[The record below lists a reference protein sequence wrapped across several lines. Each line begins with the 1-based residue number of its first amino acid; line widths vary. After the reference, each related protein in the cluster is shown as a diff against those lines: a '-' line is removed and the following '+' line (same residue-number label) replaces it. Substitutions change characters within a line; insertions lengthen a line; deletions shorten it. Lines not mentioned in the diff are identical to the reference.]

1 LLPIA
6 HQFVDKPC
14 DAHHIENVIE
24 RCLQLHE
31 LLTEPR
37 LRAVL
42 GCIRSLP
49 AMPRTYARLQA
60 AMAKEE
66 ACVAEIASIVQ
77 DDPAI
82 AAKVLQAV
90 NSAFFRLARTIT
102 RIDQAV
108 SYLGF
113 NTLRAVVMSVEV
125 ACMWKLK
132 RSCSAIDPELLQE
145 HAKRVA
151 AAARALC
158 TEPSMADE
166 ALLAGLLHNIGYWVL
181 LQECP
186 DDLSRALRLAQSQ
199 AIPLHEAERE
209 IIGASN
215 AQLGAYLLGLWGLPY
230 SVIEAVAFRHAAGRI
245 RQSRFDVLAALV
257 TADGLVPQSDPAFAR
272 LSAPVET
279 AAGQA
284 YLNSLHA
291 PFDWAEAQRRVLDT
305 IGDPQS

>member
-1 LLPIA
+1 
-6 HQFVDKPC
+6 
-14 DAHHIENVIE
+14 
-24 RCLQLHE
+24 
-31 LLTEPR
+31 
-37 LRAVL
+37 
-42 GCIRSLP
+42 
-49 AMPRTYARLQA
+49 
-60 AMAKEE
+60 
-66 ACVAEIASIVQ
+66 
-77 DDPAI
+77 
-82 AAKVLQAV
+82 
-90 NSAFFRLARTIT
+90 
-102 RIDQAV
+102 
-108 SYLGF
+108 
-113 NTLRAVVMSVEV
+113 
-125 ACMWKLK
+125 
-132 RSCSAIDPELLQE
+132 
-145 HAKRVA
+145 
-151 AAARALC
+151 
-158 TEPSMADE
+158 MADE